1 MAPHCAQNRIQTPPS
16 GLAGPSSHAPL
27 PCCSRPTGLLVL
39 FHTPASSLPQGLCTC
54 SSICQAALPTHQLA
68 SHLIQSLLLHRFLKE
83 TFLIPSAVGP
93 TSSALS
99 HPLFHFLCYT
109 NHHPQTY
116 GTVLFIPGLP
126 PSTLLSTVISQGRI
140 VLPGLASCVHP
151 APHPAP
157 GTWWELTH

>member
-1 MAPHCAQNRIQTPPS
+1 M
-16 GLAGPSSHAPL
+16 
-27 PCCSRPTGLLVL
+27 L
-39 FHTPASSLPQGLCTC
+39 FHTPASSLTQGLCTC

-151 APHPAP
+151 APHQLLGRGGNSLIDCDQMGEHPP
-157 GTWWELTH
+157 PPFRPDFSREPFVQH